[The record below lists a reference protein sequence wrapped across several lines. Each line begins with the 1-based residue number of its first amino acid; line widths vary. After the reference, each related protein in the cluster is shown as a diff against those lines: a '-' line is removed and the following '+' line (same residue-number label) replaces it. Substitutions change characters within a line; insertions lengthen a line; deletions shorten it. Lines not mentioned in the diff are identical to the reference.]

1 MKTNKELLAVS
12 TLTLAVQGALL
23 VMFAMP
29 PLAFAEDDEVTAL
42 THPTNSIEVG
52 VGNTSADSAKFG
64 EYNGLNKSG
73 ANLIGNFNIRGG
85 DAYSQEGSVN
95 RWQLKGADLGT
106 TSRELSGTVSNQG
119 QWNLGFSY
127 DELQHNITDTYTT
140 PFQGSMGGN
149 SFTLPTT
156 FGIINTTAIAASK
169 PAVVGP
175 PAAAAVNNIGSN
187 IQAIGTR
194 DLTLAQQAAFRQ
206 VDVASTR
213 KNSTF
218 SGGYNFDPRWNV
230 QFNYNHLDQSGA
242 KLISAASSG
251 ITTGAG
257 AAGAW
262 AKEAPVTLMNPTN
275 YTTDSLNLAANWAGD
290 NAFMTASFF
299 SSYFRNA
306 DDRLSWMNPMGT
318 GSNASATGIRT
329 PATTTLAGGYQLN
342 MLSTMPGN
350 DFNQLN
356 LTGGYNLSPTTKL
369 VGGLSYGRNTQNAS
383 YLVDLMQTGGL
394 PQNSLDALV
403 VSTHADLKL
412 TNQTSRDLVLSAG
425 MKYNERDNQTAS
437 NTYKFLDLGAA
448 TETSV
453 NTPMSNSKTQL
464 EIAGDYRLSTNNRLH
479 LGYEY
484 EEVKRWCNNAIAN
497 NTVGV
502 QPSKAPAGYVVSN
515 SSCAQIPESTENKLV
530 AGYKLK
536 MGEAVNF
543 TVGYNYAQRKAD
555 VNASFY
561 SPLQANAQGYE
572 NPGYRAFFDASRTEQ
587 LLKAGVNWQAN
598 DKLSF
603 GLNARYLD
611 DNYGDSPLGVQKGN
625 SWSTNLD
632 ATYGYSENGAV
643 SAYVGMQNRQ
653 RDLLNQAGNV
663 VGQVI
668 ASPTL
673 WTNRLTDKDQTLGF
687 NATQKGLMGGKL
699 ELMGDLSVS
708 IGKSMYHTDISGYVP
723 TIAAPT
729 CDNATS
735 LACGD
740 TPEIYSKTLQFK
752 LTGTY
757 QVDKKSK
764 VAVGYMFQQLTS
776 NDYYYNVYQYGYS
789 SSTVLPTNQQS
800 PNYTVNAL
808 SVSYIYNF

>member
-1 MKTNKELLAVS
+1 MKTNKEFLAVS

-23 VMFAMP
+23 AMFAIP
-29 PLAFAEDDEVTAL
+29 AISFAANDELDAL
-42 THPTNSIEVG
+42 TQPVKSVEIG
-52 VGNTSADSAKFG
+52 VTGVSTSSAKFG
-64 EYNGLNKSG
+64 EYNGLNKAGSSL
-73 ANLIGNFNIRGG
+73 NGNFSLRSG
-85 DAYSQEGSVN
+85 DAYKEGGGIN
-95 RWQLKGADLGT
+95 RWEIKGTDLGT
-106 TSRELSGTVSNQG
+106 SSREISGKVSNQG
-119 QWNLGFSY
+119 QWNLGFNY

-149 SFTLPTT
+149 NFTLPLT
-156 FGIINTTAIAASK
+156 FGVINTTALSPNAPASGTK
-169 PAVVGP
+169 AAVV
-175 PAAAAVNNIGSN
+175 NNVGN
-187 IQAIGTR
+187 EIQAIGTR

-251 ITTGAG
+251 VTTIG
-257 AAGAW
+257 GAW

-275 YTTDSLNLAANWAGD
+275 YTTDTLNLAANWTGD
-290 NAFMTASFF
+290 KGYMTVSYF

-318 GSNASATGIRT
+318 GNTLSLNSTRT
-329 PATTTLAGGYQLN
+329 TATTLAGGYQPN
-342 MLSTMPGN
+342 MLSTAPGN

-356 LTGGYNLSPTTKL
+356 LTGGYNFSPATKL

-383 YLVDLMQTGGL
+383 YVVDLMQAGGL

-412 TNQTSRDLVLSAG
+412 TNQTRRDLVLTAG
-425 MKYNERDNQTAS
+425 MKYNQRDNQTAS

-453 NTPMSNSKTQL
+453 STPMSNSKTQL
-464 EIAGDYRLSTNNRLH
+464 EIAADYRLSPNNRLH

-484 EEVKRWCNNAIAN
+484 EDVKRWCNNALSN
-497 NTVGV
+497 NAVGV
-502 QPSKAPAGYVVSN
+502 VPNPGYVVSN
-515 SSCAQIPESTENKLV
+515 SSCAQIPESKENKLV

-536 MGEAVNF
+536 MGETINF
-543 TVGYNYAQRKAD
+543 TAGYTYSDRKAD

-561 SPLQANAQGYE
+561 SPLQANKQGYE
-572 NPGYRAFFDASRTEQ
+572 NPGYRAFFDASRSEQ
-587 LLKAGVNWQAN
+587 LLKAGINWQAN

-632 ATYGYSENGAV
+632 ATYGYSEDGAV
-643 SAYVGMQNRQ
+643 SAYLSMQNRQ

-663 VGQVI
+663 VGLVV

-673 WTNRLTDKDQTLGF
+673 WTNRLSDKDQTLGF
-687 NATQKGLMGGKL
+687 NAAQKGLMGGKL
-699 ELMGDLSVS
+699 ELVGDLSVT
-708 IGKSMYHTDISGYVP
+708 IGQSMYHTDISGYAP
-723 TIAAPT
+723 SIKAPT
-729 CDNATS
+729 CDAATL

-764 VAVGYMFQQLTS
+764 VAVGYMFQQLTT

-789 SSTVLPTNQQS
+789 SSTVLPTNQQA